1 MGILAP
7 NGRMPM
13 LKELGKAMF
22 PVYSHC
28 IPPLLSYCWLYISV
42 DYSLTIGY
50 STHCETKHVTNLLAA
65 GHAPVAHLHGA
76 KHSAMGILK
85 PHLASKRSWTWR
97 LPFGNLT

>member
-1 MGILAP
+1 MGILAS

-28 IPPLLSYCWLYISV
+28 IPYYLIVGCCIYIYISV
-42 DYSLTIGY
+42 DYSPTIGY
-50 STHCETKHVTNLLAA
+50 STHCETKHVTILLPA
-65 GHAPVAHLHGA
+65 GHAPVAYLHGA

-85 PHLASKRSWTWR
+85 PHLASKR
-97 LPFGNLT
+97 